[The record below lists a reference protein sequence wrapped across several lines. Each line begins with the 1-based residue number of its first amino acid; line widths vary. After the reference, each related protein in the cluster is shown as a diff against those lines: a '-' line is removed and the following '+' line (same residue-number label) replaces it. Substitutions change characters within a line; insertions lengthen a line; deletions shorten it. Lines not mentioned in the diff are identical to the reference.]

1 MSAAGPRGD
10 CRSQGKRTCS
20 RLRRRDR
27 SLGSCLQIVESCD
40 RISLG
45 PEAVLAAR
53 ERAVGCRDHLGPIPL
68 DGNLCAPRG
77 YLERVP
83 CTGRDPKV
91 LARELLAVT
100 LDDAVQTH
108 VVLERVGPRQQVVVA
123 VFEPE
128 HEPPGTIRG

>member
-20 RLRRRDR
+20 RLHRRDR

-45 PEAVLAAR
+45 PEADLAAR
-53 ERAVGCRDHLGPIPL
+53 ERAVGCRDYLRAIPF
-68 DGNLCAPRG
+68 DGNLCAPCG

-83 CTGRDPKV
+83 GAGSDPAV
-91 LARELLAVT
+91 LARELRAVT
-100 LDDAVQTH
+100 
-108 VVLERVGPRQQVVVA
+108 P
-123 VFEPE
+123 
-128 HEPPGTIRG
+128 